1 MVEFGFKFGTFWL
14 PSLCL
19 FHSGICV
26 RGEGVVQDEA
36 TVFSLERLH
45 PQMPSFPA
53 MWKWAWAGLRVGAQK
68 VTEGAGLG
76 ELGCGDLPPPPAP
89 LLRAWHLS
97 ANSLSLEV
105 LDLWMFSCP
114 KSCPSKRPAGV
125 TVFWN
130 NVGRVMINAWQT
142 SEQEMRNTCLLGV
155 PSNVSNQATRF
166 HLNLLWL
173 LWNL

>member
-14 PSLCL
+14 WSLCL

-26 RGEGVVQDEA
+26 RGDGAVQDEA

-45 PQMPSFPA
+45 PQMPSFPV
-53 MWKWAWAGLRVGAQK
+53 MWKWAWVRAQK
-68 VTEGAGLG
+68 VTEGADLG
-76 ELGCGDLPPPPAP
+76 KLGCGDLPP
-89 LLRAWHLS
+89 AWHLS

-105 LDLWMFSCP
+105 LDLWTFSWP

-155 PSNVSNQATRF
+155 PSNVSNQPTRF